1 MLGFVIAFSWLAQIA
16 LVTVTAMF
24 DRFVF
29 VKLKDQ
35 WANDDGV
42 AEFIAESRR
51 VLPGIPGV
59 LRVRAGRPADAH
71 AGKGWDACL
80 VLGFA
85 SLEAI
90 ETYRVHPDHQAFLD
104 EFLGPR
110 VEAKRVWNFE
120 AEELLAPEEQA

>member
-1 MLGFVIAFSWLAQIA
+1 MAFDTFAD
-16 LVTVTAMF
+16 MF

-42 AEFIAESRR
+42 AEFVAESRR
-51 VLPGIPGV
+51 VLPSLPGV
-59 LRVRAGRPADAH
+59 VRVRAGRPADAH

-80 VLGFA
+80 VLGFE

-90 ETYRVHPDHQAFLD
+90 ETYRVHPKHQAFLD
-104 EFLGPR
+104 DFLGPR

-120 AEELLAPEEQA
+120 SEELSDPAGQP